1 MIIVVGM
8 GMESGDMTARG
19 KKAVREADE
28 LYSRNKTKY
37 RSVAL
42 CEQFKDCESYEEL
55 DEKIVEVL
63 EDKAKTDKK
72 IVFLS
77 IGDGY
82 SDTAIEKLS
91 RKTEVTV
98 IPGVADCRARGFSGS
113 FATLSAYD
121 IGDVTTIDS
130 RLPLMIYQIDDK
142 FVAGDVK
149 LFLLKFYPADYCV
162 TLFDGK
168 DKRTLPLEDIDR
180 IELKQGSSVYL
191 AEACSLLEKKRFNW
205 SDLLHIMGR
214 LTAPDGC
221 PWDRAQTHESI
232 CINMLEEAYE
242 AVDAIKRDDPTD
254 MQEELGDVILQS
266 VFHADICEKEG
277 GSDINDIIDALCK
290 KLVGRHTHIFGT
302 NKAKNADEALVYWE
316 KAKADEKSYSTF
328 KEQIDRLPDTF
339 PATLLLQKF
348 IKKANKNGATITAEQ
363 LKTKITERI
372 EKEDKE
378 SVGTM
383 LACAVMYAALKGC
396 DPEVALLDVFS
407 SLKALSG
414 GEDLTADI
422 LKTL

>member
-19 KKAVREADE
+19 KKAIREADE
-28 LYSRNKTKY
+28 LYSRNKTRY

-42 CEQFKDCESYEEL
+42 CEKFKDCESYEEL

-63 EDKAKTDKK
+63 EDRAQTDKK

-91 RKTEVTV
+91 KKTEVTV

-113 FATLSAYD
+113 VMTLSAYD
-121 IGDVTTIDS
+121 INGTTVVDS
-130 RLPLMIYQIDDK
+130 RFPLIVYQIDDK

-149 LFLLKFYPADYCV
+149 LFLLKFYSADYSV
-162 TLFDGK
+162 TLFDGSRK
-168 DKRTLPLEDIDR
+168 NIIPLEDMDR
-180 IELKQGSSVYL
+180 GKIKQGSCVYL
-191 AEACSLLEKKRFNW
+191 PAIYSLIDKKRFNW
-205 SDLLHIMGR
+205 SDLLYIMDR

-221 PWDRAQTHESI
+221 PWDKAQTHESI

-242 AVDAIKRDDPTD
+242 AVDAIKREDPTD
-254 MQEELGDVILQS
+254 MAEELGDVILQS
-266 VFHADICEKEG
+266 VFHANLCEKEG
-277 GSDINDIIDALCK
+277 GPDINDVLDGLCK
-290 KLVGRHTHIFGT
+290 KLVGRHTHIFGQ
-302 NKAKNADEALVYWE
+302 NKAQNAEEALVFWE

-348 IKKANKNGATITAEQ
+348 IKKANKNGAGITAEQ
-363 LKTKITERI
+363 LKAKIKEYTE
-372 EKEDKE
+372 KDDKK
-378 SVGTM
+378 SLGIM
-383 LACAVMYAALKGC
+383 LACAVMYSTLKGC
-396 DPEVALLDVFS
+396 DPEVVLLDVFA

-414 GEDLTADI
+414 SDNLTDDI